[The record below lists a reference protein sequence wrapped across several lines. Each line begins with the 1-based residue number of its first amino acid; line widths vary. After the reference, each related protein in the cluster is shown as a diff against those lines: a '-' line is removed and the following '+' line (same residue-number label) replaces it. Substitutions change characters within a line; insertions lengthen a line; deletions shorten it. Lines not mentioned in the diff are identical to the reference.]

1 MHPSRFTPPTL
12 VPALQTERLLLRA
25 FRREDLPGFT
35 ALHQQPEFY
44 RHLGGKPLSEEDTWR
59 RILTQLGHWA
69 LLGYGYWA
77 LEERATGRFCGAVG
91 LAEYQRGLTPS
102 IDGVPEAGWVLDPRL
117 HGQGYAAE
125 AVTAALAWADAHLAA
140 PRTVCIID
148 PENAPSL
155 RLAAR
160 YGYREIARPT
170 YHNEPIVLLERR
182 VGDLVNEY

>member
-1 MHPSRFTPPTL
+1 MHAPEFIPPTL
-12 VPALQTERLLLRA
+12 VPELHTERLLLRA
-25 FRREDLPGFT
+25 FRPQDLPAFT

-59 RILTQLGHWA
+59 RLLTQIGHWT

-91 LAEYQRGLTPS
+91 LAEYHRGLTPS
-102 IDGVPEAGWVLDPRL
+102 IDGIPEAGWVLDPRL

-125 AVTAALAWADAHLAA
+125 AVRAVLAWADANLSV

-148 PENAPSL
+148 PENEPSL

-160 YGYREIARPT
+160 FGYREIARPT

-182 VGDLVNEY
+182 VGA

>member
-1 MHPSRFTPPTL
+1 MLLPSFLPPVL
-12 VPALQTERLLLRA
+12 VPELGTSRLLLRA
-25 FRREDLPGFT
+25 FRAEDLPGFT
-35 ALHQQPEFY
+35 ALHQNPDFY
-44 RHLGGKPLSEEDTWR
+44 RHLGGQPLSEEDTWR

-102 IDGVPEAGWVLDPRL
+102 IDGLPEAGWVLDPRL

-148 PENAPSL
+148 PENGPSL

-160 YGYREIARPT
+160 FGYREIARPT
-170 YHNEPIVLLERR
+170 YHHKPIVLLERR
-182 VGDLVNEY
+182 AGE